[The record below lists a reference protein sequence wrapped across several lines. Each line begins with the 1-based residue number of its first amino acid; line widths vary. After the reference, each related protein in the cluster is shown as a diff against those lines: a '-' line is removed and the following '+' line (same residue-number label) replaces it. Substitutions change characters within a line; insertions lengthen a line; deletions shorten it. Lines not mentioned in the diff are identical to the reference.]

1 MALLNVWILTMKIIE
16 RITTFIKR
24 HQILTLFTL
33 SFILLTILYVVIQN
47 PPDDKFTTIL
57 SSDRKLKK
65 STTSKISVNT
75 TDSADRSNAEYVSEL
90 IKSNPDRYR
99 NNEVTSYTVLKKTG
113 DYSVAAVEI
122 YNNVE
127 NRSYTEYVIFQN
139 SKLISGVLSSYQSS
153 YLQSSGVPEEIIK
166 AYAEKKGD
174 V

>member
-1 MALLNVWILTMKIIE
+1 MENIE

-33 SFILLTILYVVIQN
+33 SLVLLTILYVVMQN
-47 PPDDKFTTIL
+47 PPDDKFTTVL
-57 SSDRKLKK
+57 SSGKSLKK

-113 DYSVAAVEI
+113 DYSVAAV
-122 YNNVE
+122 
-127 NRSYTEYVIFQN
+127 
-139 SKLISGVLSSYQSS
+139 
-153 YLQSSGVPEEIIK
+153 
-166 AYAEKKGD
+166 
-174 V
+174 

>member
-1 MALLNVWILTMKIIE
+1 MENIE
-16 RITTFIKR
+16 KITTFIKR
-24 HQILTLFTL
+24 HQLLTLFTL
-33 SFILLTILYVVIQN
+33 SFILLTILYVVTQN
-47 PPDDKFTTIL
+47 PPDDKFTTVL
-57 SSDRKLKK
+57 SSDKSLKK
-65 STTSKISVNT
+65 STVSKISVNT
-75 TDSADRSNAEYVSEL
+75 TDSSDRSNAYYVSDL
-90 IKSNPDRYR
+90 IKSNPDRYK
-99 NNEVTSYTVLKKTG
+99 NNEVTSYTVIKKING
-113 DYSVAAVEI
+113 YSVAAVEI

>member
-1 MALLNVWILTMKIIE
+1 MEIIEKII
-16 RITTFIKR
+16 TFIKR
-24 HQILTLFTL
+24 HRILTLFVL
-33 SFILLTILYVVIQN
+33 SFVLLTVLYIVVQN
-47 PPDDKFTTIL
+47 PPDDKFTTVL

-75 TDSADRSNAEYVSEL
+75 TDSTDRSNAEYVSEL

>member
-1 MALLNVWILTMKIIE
+1 MEIIEKII
-16 RITTFIKR
+16 TFIKR
-24 HQILTLFTL
+24 HRILTLFVL
-33 SFILLTILYVVIQN
+33 SFVLLTVLYIVVQN

-113 DYSVAAVEI
+113 DYSFAAVEI

>member
-1 MALLNVWILTMKIIE
+1 MEIIEKII
-16 RITTFIKR
+16 TFIKR
-24 HQILTLFTL
+24 HRILTLFVL
-33 SFILLTILYVVIQN
+33 SFVLLTVLYIVVQN

-75 TDSADRSNAEYVSEL
+75 TDSTDRSNAEYVSEL

>member
-1 MALLNVWILTMKIIE
+1 MALLNVWILTMENIE

-24 HQILTLFTL
+24 HQIPTLFTL

-47 PPDDKFTTIL
+47 PPDDKFTTV
-57 SSDRKLKK
+57 SSGKSLKK

-75 TDSADRSNAEYVSEL
+75 TDSSDRSNANYVSDL

-99 NNEVTSYTVLKKTG
+99 NNEVTSYTVIKKISG
-113 DYSVAAVEI
+113 YSVAAVEI

-127 NRSYTEYVIFQN
+127 KRSYTEYVIFQG
-139 SKLISGVLSSYQSS
+139 SKLISGVISSYQSS
-153 YLQSSGVPEEIIK
+153 QLRNSGVPEGIIK

>member
-1 MALLNVWILTMKIIE
+1 MAFLNVWILIMEIIEKII
-16 RITTFIKR
+16 TFIKR
-24 HQILTLFTL
+24 HRILTLFVL
-33 SFILLTILYVVIQN
+33 SFVLLTVLYIVVQN
-47 PPDDKFTTIL
+47 PPDDKFTTVL

-75 TDSADRSNAEYVSEL
+75 TDSTDRSNAEYVSEL